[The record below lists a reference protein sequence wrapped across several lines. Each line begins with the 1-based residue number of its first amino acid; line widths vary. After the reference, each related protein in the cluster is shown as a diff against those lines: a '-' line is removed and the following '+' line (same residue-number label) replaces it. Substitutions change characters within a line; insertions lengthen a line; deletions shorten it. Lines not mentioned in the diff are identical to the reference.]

1 MDSSPFANSINRLFG
16 PKWRIDA
23 TVGRRGLLIKPETLR
38 QEFAAFEKA
47 EPLFADGLGNGV
59 WDASTATGIYL
70 LYDYDYDMAMERPL
84 PSQDLMSE
92 TLKQLTVKRMEWLEG
107 LRSDLE
113 RVDNLTG
120 LVSVKDQIGGIIQTL
135 LVNPID
141 AKAQFLN
148 LAITGDP
155 GTGKVNP

>member
-1 MDSSPFANSINRLFG
+1 LFG

-23 TVGRRGLLIKPETLR
+23 TVGRRGLPIKPETLR
-38 QEFAAFEKA
+38 QEFSAFEKA

-59 WDASTATGIYL
+59 WNANTAPGIYL
-70 LYDYDYDMAMERPL
+70 LYDHDYDAAGERPL
-84 PSQDLMSE
+84 PPPDLKSE
-92 TLKQLTVKRMEWLEG
+92 TLRQLTVKRMEWLDG

-113 RVDNLTG
+113 RLDGLTG
-120 LVSVKDQIGGIIQTL
+120 LVSVKDQIGGIVQTL

-155 GTGKVNP
+155 GTGKVNPQSQQNSGYIN